1 MLLIKPSLNMTNQ
14 PFKEDTP
21 SPTTPTSS
29 HFPMPLSEIREK
41 LLHLQEIESVS
52 GARYINI
59 HITKKMIIGIRES
72 TGKEFTINLNQLY
85 DAYLH
90 CTRLTSPEVK
100 KYIFMGHSPALAI
113 LRMLR

>member
-1 MLLIKPSLNMTNQ
+1 MPNQHYIEGSLFTEAHKPN
-14 PFKEDTP
+14 
-21 SPTTPTSS
+21 
-29 HFPMPLSEIREK
+29 HFPMTLAEIREK
-41 LLHLQEIESVS
+41 LLHIQEVESVS
-52 GARYINI
+52 GAKYIKM
-59 HITKKMIIGIRES
+59 HITKKMVIGIRES

>member
-1 MLLIKPSLNMTNQ
+1 MTNQ
-14 PFKEDTP
+14 EIIEGSP
-21 SPTTPTSS
+21 SPVAPKPA
-29 HFPMPLSEIREK
+29 HHPLTLAEIREK
-41 LLHLQEIESVS
+41 LLHIQEVESVS
-52 GARYINI
+52 GARYVKM

-90 CTRLTSPEVK
+90 CTHLTSPEVK
-100 KYIFMGHSPALAI
+100 KYIFMGHSPALAL

>member
-1 MLLIKPSLNMTNQ
+1 MPNPDIIAGS
-14 PFKEDTP
+14 P
-21 SPTTPTSS
+21 SPITPKPA
-29 HFPMPLSEIREK
+29 HFPMTLEEIREK
-41 LLHLQEIESVS
+41 LLHIQEVESIS
-52 GARYINI
+52 GAKYTRM
-59 HITKKMIIGIRES
+59 HVTKKMIIGIRES
-72 TGKEFTINLNQLY
+72 TGKEFTINLAQLY